1 MSYVYTDEDNIENK
15 SKELKEEEA
24 RLRDNELPPPD
35 VTVGVVAHPSP
46 EGSPPSDPPML
57 DLPSSDPPSADSG
70 DVRRASVHTAQSAE
84 TQSVTS
90 SHSESSLL
98 LNNDL
103 PSEVSQPQGYTCI
116 I

>member
-1 MSYVYTDEDNIENK
+1 MSHFYPDEDNIENK

-24 RLRDNELPPPD
+24 RLRNDELPPPD
-35 VTVGVVAHPSP
+35 VTVGVVADPSP
-46 EGSPPSDPPML
+46 VGTPSEHPYTDPPSTEDS
-57 DLPSSDPPSADSG
+57 PSSDSG
-70 DVRRASVHTAQSAE
+70 DMRRSSVYSAQSAE

-103 PSEVSQPQGYTCI
+103 PSEVSYVQI
-116 I
+116 ICF